1 MAITGDNYILLI
13 DTVTPRSAGHGADY
27 RPVACGTSN
36 NWGGD
41 AEGISLRNKM
51 DGGYDQS
58 TTGYIS
64 TNFDMDGQAIG
75 LRMAEK
81 LIKANFQELAELFYN
96 KREFWIMQADADMTI
111 VREIWCRIGSYRE
124 TAQMNSL
131 YTFTASFVGIGRPT
145 TLTGD
150 IIKILLATDLTGDE
164 IFQDGDNNLI
174 ETKNA

>member
-1 MAITGDNYILLI
+1 MAITGNSYIILV
-13 DTVTPRSAGHGADY
+13 DTETPRSAGHGVNY

-41 AEGISLRNKM
+41 GEGISTRNKM

-58 TTGYIS
+58 VTGYIS
-64 TNFDMDGQAIG
+64 TSFDLDGQAIG

-81 LIKANFQELAELFYN
+81 AKKANFQEIAELFYN

-124 TAQMNSL
+124 TAQVNSL

-145 TLTGD
+145 TLSGD
-150 IIKILLATDLTGDE
+150 VIKLLRATTTEGNIIR
-164 IFQDGDNNLI
+164 QDGNNNLI
-174 ETKNA
+174 EII

>member
-1 MAITGDNYILLI
+1 MAITGENYVLLI
-13 DTVTPRSAGHGADY
+13 DTVTPRSAGHGANY

-41 AEGISLRNKM
+41 AESISTRNKM

-58 TTGYIS
+58 VTGYIS
-64 TNFDMDGQAIG
+64 TSFDMDGQAIG
-75 LRMAEK
+75 LKMADK

-96 KREFWIMQADADMTI
+96 KREFWIMQADSEETI

-124 TAQMNSL
+124 TANQYVP

-145 TLTGD
+145 TLTGN
-150 IIKILLATDLTGDE
+150 IVKSLRATDNSGD
-164 IFQDGDNNLI
+164 IVRQDGNNNLI
-174 ETKNA
+174 EIT